1 VELAS
6 YRPLGAWSSEVV
18 PMFMENISTPAIRVL
33 VVDVLL
39 TNTVA
44 GIHIQEIPCSN
55 IDFWKNYPAEIF
67 LIFFTPSFVNFG
79 IAV

>member
-1 VELAS
+1 MELAS

-18 PMFMENISTPAIRVL
+18 RMFMENIFTPAVRVL

-44 GIHIQEIPCSN
+44 GIHIQEIPCS
-55 IDFWKNYPAEIF
+55 I
-67 LIFFTPSFVNFG
+67 LTFG
-79 IAV
+79 KTIPRRFS

>member
-1 VELAS
+1 MELAS

-18 PMFMENISTPAIRVL
+18 TMFMENLCTPAIRAL

-44 GIHIQEIPCSN
+44 GIHIQEISCSN
-55 IDFWKNYPAEIF
+55 IDSWKTYPAEIF
-67 LIFFTPSFVNFG
+67 LIFFTPSFANFG
-79 IAV
+79 IAL